1 MAYRN
6 RIKFTSLQM
15 ESLEKRLVSKL
26 NRSTI
31 LSSILFYF
39 NKLAP
44 TGAIRKLSKLV
55 LTLSE
60 REGIS
65 RGIVADLSNRSI
77 AKHFNRSPSAISP

>member
-1 MAYRN
+1 
-6 RIKFTSLQM
+6 M
-15 ESLEKRLVSKL
+15 ESLEKRLVTKL
-26 NRSTI
+26 NRATI

-44 TGAIRKLSKLV
+44 TGVIRPPIRKRTKLV

-60 REGIS
+60 LEGIL

-77 AKHFNRSPSAISP
+77 AKHFNRSPSRISP